1 MGFYNLL
8 LTNSTTLIFFFQSFS
23 VNKRTTI
30 RTAIIN
36 TAVAIPTINET
47 DDPLLLSD
55 VSAPM
60 APETGQLY
68 YSYIILR
75 PCVCVDNPSSV
86 YRPTI
91 MVKRIIQHTL
101 V

>member
-1 MGFYNLL
+1 MNQGFNNQLNDLWIPMSFDNLL
-8 LTNSTTLIFFFQSFS
+8 LANSTTFIFFFQSFS

-36 TAVAIPTINET
+36 TAAAIPTINGT

-60 APETGQLY
+60 APETG
-68 YSYIILR
+68 
-75 PCVCVDNPSSV
+75 
-86 YRPTI
+86 
-91 MVKRIIQHTL
+91 
-101 V
+101 